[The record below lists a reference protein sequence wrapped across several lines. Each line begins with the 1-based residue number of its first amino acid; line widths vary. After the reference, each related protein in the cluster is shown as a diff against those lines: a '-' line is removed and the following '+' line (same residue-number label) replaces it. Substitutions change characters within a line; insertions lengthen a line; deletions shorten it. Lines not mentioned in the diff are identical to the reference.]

1 MCAKSDYLLVTL
13 HTEGEGIN
21 LNNYLVTTKRIL
33 KTTAT
38 TTTMKTKTTT
48 MTKWA
53 IDLPLLLELLVLAV
67 LPVQDAPQQ
76 GL

>member
-21 LNNYLVTTKRIL
+21 LNDYYGKEEENIKDDCDDDD
-33 KTTAT
+33 KN
-38 TTTMKTKTTT
+38 KDDNDE
-48 MTKWA
+48 KWA
-53 IDLPLLLELLVLAV
+53 VDLPLLLELVVLAM
-67 LPVQDAPQQ
+67 LPLQDAPQQ